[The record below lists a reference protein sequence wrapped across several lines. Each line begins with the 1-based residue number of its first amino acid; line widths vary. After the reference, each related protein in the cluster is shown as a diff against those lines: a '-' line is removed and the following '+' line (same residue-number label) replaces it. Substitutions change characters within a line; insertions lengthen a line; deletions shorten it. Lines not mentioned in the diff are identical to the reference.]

1 MQINKILAEL
11 DSEIIRLQEA
21 KSILTGTPY
30 KHQAG
35 SSKTP
40 TKVKTLRAAVP
51 AMKKHKISPEGRA
64 RIAAAQ
70 KKRWAKAKKGPK

>member
-21 KSILTGTPY
+21 KSILTGTAY

-40 TKVKTLRAAVP
+40 TKVKTLGAAGP
-51 AMKKHKISPEGRA
+51 AMKKHKISPEGLA

-70 KKRWAKAKKGPK
+70 KKRWAKAKKASK

>member
-21 KSILTGTPY
+21 KSILTGTAY
-30 KHQAG
+30 KHQASG
-35 SSKTP
+35 SKTP
-40 TKVKTLRAAVP
+40 PEVKTLRTAAP
-51 AMKKHKISPEGRA
+51 AMKKRKISPEGRA

-70 KKRWAKAKKGPK
+70 KKRWAKAKKTSK

>member
-21 KSILTGTPY
+21 KSILTGTVY

-40 TKVKTLRAAVP
+40 PEVKTLRAASS
-51 AMKKHKISPEGRA
+51 AMKKHKISPEERA

-70 KKRWAKAKKGPK
+70 KKRWAKAKKASK

>member
-21 KSILTGTPY
+21 KSILTGTAY

-40 TKVKTLRAAVP
+40 AKVKTLP

-70 KKRWAKAKKGPK
+70 KKRWAKAKKASK

>member
-21 KSILTGTPY
+21 KSILTGTAY

-40 TKVKTLRAAVP
+40 TKVKTLRAAAP

-70 KKRWAKAKKGPK
+70 KKRWAKAKKASK

>member
-21 KSILTGTPY
+21 KSILTGTVY

-40 TKVKTLRAAVP
+40 PEVKTLRAASS

-64 RIAAAQ
+64 RIVAAQ
-70 KKRWAKAKKGPK
+70 KKRWAKAKKASK